1 MFDLDLRVSVH
12 AGHMFFFGYSN
23 AKPHVQYKVADEK
36 GAITHN
42 VAFNLREPIMMHDF
56 AVTQDYAIFL
66 DVPLFFRA
74 QVQLV
79 RALSEDDMTQ
89 NNTPLTALI
98 DAGMYPVRALDADEC

>member
-1 MFDLDLRVSVH
+1 MIYAQAAMFDLDLGVSVH

-79 RALSEDDMTQ
+79 RAFLRTTLYKA
-89 NNTPLTALI
+89 TP
-98 DAGMYPVRALDADEC
+98 PWPP